1 VFIRKVTAYFQ
12 RYFSYTAPLKPKTT
26 LKTTM
31 NIFRILS
38 SNDGSINEPNVSSFL
53 AYLLDPNEDHGI
65 SSLLLQELLSD
76 ITKINPDFLNKIK
89 FNDRITD
96 LSKYSGYSINIIPE
110 LSVNLE
116 KKGKKKRRDID
127 IIIEIIDDNKSEIIY
142 SICLENK
149 ITDAS
154 IVKGDSQL
162 EDELKGL
169 ENYYSESDCN
179 PEIYVIYLTPYPS
192 NTSNNSFEK
201 LDYDKKYH
209 LYWDND
215 HNSVFN
221 KLIKIFN
228 NERDGLID
236 PINNQSSYLIK
247 SFLSFIKTNFKS
259 YIEER
264 KEKLEKK
271 NYGKPVIDLLNDFSK
286 TLILSKDYT
295 IEHIK
300 TEFSKYVL
308 HTTGIE
314 LHKAT
319 RNAHI
324 SLAIV
329 NEKNRG
335 HYNVKTAN
343 DERKNIFRYSE
354 NSRKK
359 VRLFDQNTDTEINI
373 FYKGKEGIVS
383 LKAKDIL

>member
-1 VFIRKVTAYFQ
+1 
-12 RYFSYTAPLKPKTT
+12 
-26 LKTTM
+26 M

-65 SSLLLQELLSD
+65 SSLLLQELLND
-76 ITKINPDFLNKIK
+76 ITKINNEFLTKIQYNNKIA
-89 FNDRITD
+89 D
-96 LSKYSGYSINIIPE
+96 LSKYSGFSINIIPE

-127 IIIEIIDDNKSEIIY
+127 IIIEIIDNKTNDIIY

-149 ITDAS
+149 ITDSS
-154 IVKGDSQL
+154 INKNDSQL

-169 ENYYSESDCN
+169 ENYYSESN
-179 PEIYVIYLTPYPS
+179 FMPEIYIIYLTPTPS
-192 NTSNNSFEK
+192 NASSYSFEK
-201 LDYDKKYH
+201 LGYDKKHH
-209 LYWDND
+209 LYWDN
-215 HNSVFN
+215 HENSVFN

-228 NERDGLID
+228 DERDGIID

-286 TLILSKDYT
+286 TLNSNEEYT
-295 IEHIK
+295 IDFIRNK
-300 TEFSKYVL
+300 FSEFVL
-308 HTTGIE
+308 SISGIE
-314 LHKAT
+314 LHNST

-324 SLAIV
+324 SLSIV

-335 HYNVKTAN
+335 HYNVKRAD
-343 DERKNIFRYSE
+343 DERKNLFQYSY
-354 NSRKK
+354 NSRKRIK
-359 VRLFDQNTDTEINI
+359 LFNPEIDAEI
-373 FYKGKEGIVS
+373 DIYYKGEDEIESV
-383 LKAKDIL
+383 KAKEITCANNVIKHN

>member
-1 VFIRKVTAYFQ
+1 
-12 RYFSYTAPLKPKTT
+12 
-26 LKTTM
+26 M

-149 ITDAS
+149 ITDSS

-162 EDELKGL
+162 EDELIGL
-169 ENYYSESDCN
+169 ENYYSESNCN

-192 NTSNNSFEK
+192 NTSSDSFEK
-201 LDYDKKYH
+201 LNYDKKYH

-236 PINNQSSYLIK
+236 PINNQSYYLIK

-286 TLILSKDYT
+286 TLIPSKEFT
-295 IEHIK
+295 IDHIK

-308 HTTGIE
+308 NATGIE

-324 SLAIV
+324 SIAIV

-359 VRLFDQNTDTEINI
+359 VRLFDHDVDAEISI
-373 FYKGKEGIVS
+373 YYKGKDGIESV
-383 LKAKDIL
+383 KAKEIIYS